1 VPITAK
7 EVNEAAGSA
16 EAKVAREKTEA
27 REKAA
32 ARGAT
37 VSRKDTGPKRYRER
51 PGQASPV
58 KSVAD
63 EARRRR
69 DGARK
74 PAGVP
79 KVRTRGG
86 APTSPS
92 ERSSA
97 KTWSRAG
104 ERNQRERASRR

>member
-1 VPITAK
+1 MPITAK

-27 REKAA
+27 RGAA
-32 ARGAT
+32 VGRE
-37 VSRKDTGPKRYRER
+37 DTGPKRYRER
-51 PGQASPV
+51 PGQPSPV

-69 DGARK
+69 QGARK
-74 PAGVP
+74 PAGAP
-79 KVRTRGG
+79 NVRTPAGG
-86 APTSPS
+86 PTSPS
-92 ERSSA
+92 ERASA

-104 ERNQRERASRR
+104 ERNQRERAGRR